1 LTPDDYERLV
11 QEPPVDRAAFI
22 DAMLVAE
29 GYDAGLAD
37 EQLRQWVSDAVDD
50 WIFDDGRGRGS
61 KSGLPLLPGGS
72 GSI

>member
-1 LTPDDYERLV
+1 
-11 QEPPVDRAAFI
+11 
-22 DAMLVAE
+22 MLVAE

-50 WIFDDGRGRGS
+50 WIFGDGRGRGS